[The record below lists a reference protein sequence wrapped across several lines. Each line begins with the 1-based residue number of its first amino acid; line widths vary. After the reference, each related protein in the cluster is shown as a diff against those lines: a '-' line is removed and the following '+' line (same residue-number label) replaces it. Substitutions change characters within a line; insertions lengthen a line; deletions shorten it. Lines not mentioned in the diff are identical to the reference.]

1 MFKGTL
7 FSSNS
12 FIKKK
17 LQSNFEWFSMIEK
30 GRKDI
35 NTALPKQPRGSNRSP
50 RYSLNW
56 ESFSDY
62 PLVFLRPFSFLM
74 IVL

>member
-12 FIKKK
+12 FIFKK

-35 NTALPKQPRGSNRSP
+35 NTALPKQPR
-50 RYSLNW
+50 NW